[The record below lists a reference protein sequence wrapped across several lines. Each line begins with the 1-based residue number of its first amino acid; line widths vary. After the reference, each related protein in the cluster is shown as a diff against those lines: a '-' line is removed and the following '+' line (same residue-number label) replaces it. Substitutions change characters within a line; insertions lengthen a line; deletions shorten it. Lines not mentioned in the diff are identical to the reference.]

1 MAGLRNQFES
11 FYAPR
16 EDDIAAAIK
25 TGLVTPDA
33 NVLLNL
39 YRFQAGARDELFGAL
54 EKLGERLWIP
64 HQVGL
69 EFQRNRLNVIHEQ
82 QEYFGKTRKDLE
94 DSLDGL
100 RNKVRAFGTRISLD
114 EDDVGEI

>member
-1 MAGLRNQFES
+1 MASLRNQFES

-39 YRFQAGARDELFGAL
+39 YRFQAGAPDELLGAL

-69 EFQRNRLNVIHEQ
+69 EFQRSRLNVIREQ
-82 QEYFGKTRKDLE
+82 QEYFGKTRKDLQYRTWRRKLK
-94 DSLDGL
+94 SRGSW
-100 RNKVRAFGTRISLD
+100 RGYWRAPRR
-114 EDDVGEI
+114 